1 MFCYWLVLFINYSAG
16 RGRKEDIQGF
26 RRHPGAQKFVPEKKS
41 GAALPDFPVWPPTPS
56 SPGPDQAIN

>member
-41 GAALPDFPVWPPTPS
+41 GAALPDFPV
-56 SPGPDQAIN
+56 